1 MTENIQ
7 APKSIVAGLSEF
19 GGILA
24 VFKVLMMVMNWIN
37 KRQFEKKVT
46 KFMHKEKA
54 HAEELQESS
63 APIGSTRPSD
73 LFIRKTFNIQDE
85 ENNDSDSLLNKSTT
99 LP

>member
-7 APKSIVAGLSEF
+7 SPKSIAAGLSEF

-24 VFKVLMMVMNWIN
+24 VFKALMMVMNWIN

-46 KFMHKEKA
+46 KFMQKEKA

-63 APIGSTRPSD
+63 APIGSSRRSD
-73 LFIRKTFNIQDE
+73 LFQRKTLNIQDE
-85 ENNDSDSLLNKSTT
+85 EKNVSDSLLNESTT